1 MAERRESKRGPGGS
15 GRVSEQPWALAKSQR
30 LALQAQELYF
40 LKAG

>member
-1 MAERRESKRGPGGS
+1 MAERRESREALEAQ